1 MGLCKVWVT
10 VLTPRVMTEKEEE
23 AGTIGGTEPRGLE
36 LYEAGSLLPS
46 CPQGPAFSPASYL
59 RLWVLG
65 DEPFLVLRVPHALSL
80 LGPCVL

>member
-1 MGLCKVWVT
+1 M
-10 VLTPRVMTEKEEE
+10 LTPRVMTEREAE
-23 AGTIGGTEPRGLE
+23 AGTICGTAARGLE
-36 LYEAGSLLPS
+36 LYEAGSPLPS
-46 CPQGPAFSPASYL
+46 CPQGLAFSPASHL